1 MKGEYYSFPVNMKP
15 LRWKKNML
23 FTGVR
28 NDTLF
33 DATEG
38 GFPVTS
44 GDDSRKTHP
53 IFVLGFE
60 DGKTR
65 DESGFLRYPVA
76 GPIVCPG
83 STKNWNDKPDRR
95 YLRSGA
101 VTSNKKIIQAD
112 TYLVEEH
119 SFVVPRNLA
128 YHEEFEEKYTNAR
141 CPQNK
146 PLYCMGVVRKED
158 IIKGM
163 WYVR

>member
-1 MKGEYYSFPVNMKP
+1 MKSEYYSFPVNMKP
-15 LRWKKNML
+15 LLWKKNML

-33 DATEG
+33 EATKS
-38 GFPVTS
+38 GFPVT
-44 GDDSRKTHP
+44 GRDDSRKTHP

-60 DGKTR
+60 DCRTQDKNEFRRPTV
-65 DESGFLRYPVA
+65 P

-95 YLRSGA
+95 YLRAGA
-101 VTSNKKIIQAD
+101 VTSSKKVIQAD

-141 CPQNK
+141 CHQNK
-146 PLYCMGVVRKED
+146 PLYCMGVVREED